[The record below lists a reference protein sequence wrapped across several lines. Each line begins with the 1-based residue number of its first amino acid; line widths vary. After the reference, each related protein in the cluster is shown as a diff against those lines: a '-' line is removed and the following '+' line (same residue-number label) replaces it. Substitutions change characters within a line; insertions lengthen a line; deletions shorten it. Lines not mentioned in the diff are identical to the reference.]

1 MIKIGHGYDSH
12 RYEDG
17 EYIIIGGVKISSKRA
32 IVAHSDGDI
41 LIHALCDALLGAAG
55 KGDMGSYY
63 DSSEKYKNIDSTI
76 FLQEIMQIVYSG
88 GYSIINIDATVVT
101 EEPAISKH
109 AIKIKKSL
117 SKILK
122 INEEQINIKSKSN
135 DKLGYVGRKEGIEVH
150 VILLIEKI

>member
-76 FLQEIMQIVYSG
+76 FLQEIMQIVYSD

-150 VILLIEKI
+150 VVLLIEKI

>member
-12 RYEDG
+12 RYENG

-76 FLQEIMQIVYSG
+76 FLQETMQIVYSD

-150 VILLIEKI
+150 VVLLIEKI

>member
-76 FLQEIMQIVYSG
+76 FLQEIMQIVYSD
-88 GYSIINIDATVVT
+88 GYSIINIDATVIT

-109 AIKIKKSL
+109 ATKVKKSL

-122 INEEQINIKSKSN
+122 INKEQINIKSKSN

>member
-41 LIHALCDALLGAAG
+41 LIHALCDALLGAVG

-76 FLQEIMQIVYSG
+76 FLQETMQIVYSD

>member
-76 FLQEIMQIVYSG
+76 FLQEIMQIVYSD

-122 INEEQINIKSKSN
+122 INKEQINIKSKSN
-135 DKLGYVGRKEGIEVH
+135 DKLGYVGRKEGIETH
-150 VILLIEKI
+150 VVLLIEKI

>member
-41 LIHALCDALLGAAG
+41 LIHALCDALLGASG

-63 DSSEKYKNIDSTI
+63 NSSAKYKNIDSTI
-76 FLQEIMQIVYSG
+76 FLQEIMQIVYSD
-88 GYSIINIDATVVT
+88 GYSIINIDATVIA

-150 VILLIEKI
+150 VVLLIEKI

>member
-41 LIHALCDALLGAAG
+41 LIHALCDALLGASG
-55 KGDMGSYY
+55 RGDMGSYY
-63 DSSEKYKNIDSTI
+63 DSSDKYKNIDSTI
-76 FLQEIMQIVYSG
+76 FLREIMQIVYSD
-88 GYSIINIDATVVT
+88 GYSIINIDATIIA
-101 EEPAISKH
+101 EEPAITKH

-117 SKILK
+117 AEILK
-122 INEEQINIKSKSN
+122 IDEEQLNIKSKSN
-135 DKLGYVGRKEGIEVH
+135 DKLGYVGRKEGIEAH
-150 VILLIEKI
+150 VILLIDKI

>member
-12 RYEDG
+12 RYENG

-76 FLQEIMQIVYSG
+76 FLQETMQIVYSD

-101 EEPAISKH
+101 EEPTISKH
-109 AIKIKKSL
+109 ATKVKKSL

-150 VILLIEKI
+150 VVLLIEKI

>member
-41 LIHALCDALLGAAG
+41 LIHALCDALLGAVG

-135 DKLGYVGRKEGIEVH
+135 EKLGYVGRKEGIEVH

>member
-41 LIHALCDALLGAAG
+41 LIHALCDALLGAVG

-122 INEEQINIKSKSN
+122 INKEQINIKSKSN

>member
-55 KGDMGSYY
+55 KGDMGTYY

-76 FLQEIMQIVYSG
+76 FLQEIMQIVYSD
-88 GYSIINIDATVVT
+88 GYSIINIDATVIT
-101 EEPAISKH
+101 EEPAITKH
-109 AIKIKKSL
+109 AKKIKKSL
-117 SKILK
+117 AKILE
-122 INEEQINIKSKSN
+122 INGEQINIKSKSN
-135 DKLGYVGRKEGIEVH
+135 DKLGYVGRKEGIEAH

>member
-41 LIHALCDALLGAAG
+41 LIHALCDALLGASG
-55 KGDMGSYY
+55 RGDMGLYY
-63 DSSEKYKNIDSTI
+63 DSSDKYKNIDSTI
-76 FLQEIMQIVYSG
+76 FLREIMQIVYSD
-88 GYSIINIDATVVT
+88 GYSIINIDATIIT
-101 EEPAISKH
+101 EEPAITKH

-117 SKILK
+117 AEILK
-122 INEEQINIKSKSN
+122 IDEEQLNIKSKSN
-135 DKLGYVGRKEGIEVH
+135 DKLGYVGRKEGIEAH
-150 VILLIEKI
+150 VVLLIDKI